1 MGRTLPVLIAL
12 LAIAGLLCLS
22 SVRADII
29 EREWTTTLDFDGGTK
44 SVPTP
49 ADGNLQVE
57 TITDNAGIRED
68 QLELAS
74 IKGDKFSVGDT
85 DADTW
90 KWDLIT
96 SGVCA
101 AREISGGVYRANVTA
116 NTPTEC
122 GIVSRATVS
131 GNLDVTVKM
140 AMPVDGSNRAL
151 NFCLLNE
158 AVGCTIP
165 SASVDGLQYRDLIDT
180 SWGAFTITNGVASAI
195 GSATNPGAEPAWMR
209 ITRVGT
215 RVIWYYSTDGTTW
228 LVDETTSFATSTS
241 LYVVLEYYQNG
252 VDDGTGNI
260 DDYTLQE
267 GVVDIGGYRTGGTWT
282 SEIWNVTDYV
292 VRAVI
297 LSDEDLTTDYFIDRV
312 ALFSNGDLV
321 QEWLSNVIS
330 GTLTV
335 TNVTEEVRWNI
346 TVLISFKGI
355 SSGTPVLT
363 AIALTLGPIPLI
375 VVPGVDTTLPE
386 LILLAI
392 FVFLSALGFMIRS
405 SITLFLAGIAGIGLG
420 VWSVATNGFD
430 LLNLTFSLVVI
441 GAGISF
447 LLIGA
452 FSSGE

>member
-1 MGRTLPVLIAL
+1 
-12 LAIAGLLCLS
+12 
-22 SVRADII
+22 
-29 EREWTTTLDFDGGTK
+29 
-44 SVPTP
+44 
-49 ADGNLQVE
+49 
-57 TITDNAGIRED
+57 
-68 QLELAS
+68 
-74 IKGDKFSVGDT
+74 
-85 DADTW
+85 
-90 KWDLIT
+90 LIT
-96 SGVCA
+96 TGLCA
-101 AREISGGVYRANVTA
+101 AREISGGVYRVNVSSDA
-116 NTPTEC
+116 SAEC

-158 AVGCTIP
+158 AVGCAIP

-209 ITRVGT
+209 VTRVGT

-241 LYVVLEYYQNG
+241 LYVILEYYQNG

-260 DDYTLQE
+260 DDYTLRE
-267 GVVDIGGYRTGGTWT
+267 GVVDIGGYRTGGTWS

-292 VRAVI
+292 VKAVV

-363 AIALTLGPIPLI
+363 AIALTLGPVIPPVSLE
-375 VVPGVDTTLPE
+375 VDYTSTLVIMLFVAWLAVTVIGLLAPTGA
-386 LILLAI
+386 LILLGQVLGMGVGIWVLLDGTDILHAVGGWG
-392 FVFLSALGFMIRS
+392 FVGLSLMLIAV
-405 SITLFLAGIAGIGLG
+405 GIA
-420 VWSVATNGFD
+420 
-430 LLNLTFSLVVI
+430 LV
-441 GAGISF
+441 SR
-447 LLIGA
+447 
-452 FSSGE
+452 GET